1 MMSVGLAERV
11 AAVLGGR
18 VWQGESGVVRVY
30 FGGDGRSQCWI
41 SSRDDGSPVMQLGR
55 GTYESDVDAKL
66 HAAGL
71 VTATARATDLGSVL
85 DDVRFV
91 AQDEP

>member
-11 AAVLGGR
+11 AAVLDGR

-30 FGGDGRSQCWI
+30 FGGTGRWQCWI

-55 GTYESDVDAKL
+55 GTTEGDVDAKL
-66 HAAGL
+66 HVAGL
-71 VTATARATDLGSVL
+71 VTATARATDLGLVL
-85 DDVRFV
+85 DAVRFV